1 MSEPTG
7 DKAHERHAEICEWLG
22 SAFDPEDFDPEPLKA
37 DVAALALSPDA
48 YIARSA
54 PSGLLNIAHGEA
66 PNRPVIGLQAAW
78 VGERRRGYPRG

>member
-37 DVAALALSPDA
+37 DVAAPAKRWSRKTAAKRPRPDEP
-48 YIARSA
+48 ARLTGCLHRKECS
-54 PSGLLNIAHGEA
+54 
-66 PNRPVIGLQAAW
+66 
-78 VGERRRGYPRG
+78 